1 MDYAHLKK
9 RDLEKIK
16 IFLESLKD
24 DFLQARKIRKRNPL
38 EKYIAN
44 HNLRMIIAKDKGKII
59 GYVSYEFNVRGAGKI
74 IGIGVSK
81 KYRGKGIG
89 EALFKRALK
98 ELSKKHK
105 KIITRTWSANT
116 TSRSL
121 IEKMGFKKYRVIKN
135 RRIDGSDDIWLS
147 RKIGKE

>member
-9 RDLEKIK
+9 RDLEKIE
-16 IFLESLKD
+16 IFLKSLED
-24 DFLQARKIRKRNPL
+24 DFLQSRKIRKRNPL
-38 EKYIAN
+38 ERYIDN
-44 HNLRMIIAKDKGKII
+44 LNLRMIIAKDRRNIM
-59 GYVSYEFNVRGAGKI
+59 GYISYEFNVRGAGKI

-81 KYRGKGIG
+81 NYRGKGIG

-105 KIITRTWSANT
+105 RIITRTWSTNT

-135 RRIDGSDDIWLS
+135 KRIDGSDDVWLS
-147 RKIGKE
+147 RNR